1 MKVCALQTVTIGP
14 GTVLALSE
22 RQAARR
28 ASLLQPEGDGRWRT
42 TAAVQF
48 KAGEEFGTEVDLP
61 KALAAVVETD
71 APVARRTKAAKAA
84 RGTQRAAPAVV
95 PATEPAAAPAVAP
108 DAASAVPPGPTFV
121 DPAQL
126 DIG

>member
-1 MKVCALQTVTIGP
+1 MTIGP

-42 TAAVQF
+42 TAPVQF
-48 KAGEEFGTEVDLP
+48 KAGEEFGTEADLP

-71 APVARRTKAAKAA
+71 APVEPRRTKAAKAT
-84 RGTQRAAPAVV
+84 RGTSR
-95 PATEPAAAPAVAP
+95 AAPAVAP
-108 DAASAVPPGPTFV
+108 DAAPAVPSAPTLV

>member
-1 MKVCALQTVTIGP
+1 VKVCALQTVTIGP

-42 TAAVQF
+42 LAAVQF
-48 KAGEEFGTEVDLP
+48 KAGEEFGAEVDLP
-61 KALAAVVETD
+61 KALAAVVKTD
-71 APVARRTKAAKAA
+71 APVATRRTKSDKVR
-84 RGTQRAAPAVV
+84 RGTSRAAPAEA
-95 PATEPAAAPAVAP
+95 PDAAPAVPPAP
-108 DAASAVPPGPTFV
+108 TLV